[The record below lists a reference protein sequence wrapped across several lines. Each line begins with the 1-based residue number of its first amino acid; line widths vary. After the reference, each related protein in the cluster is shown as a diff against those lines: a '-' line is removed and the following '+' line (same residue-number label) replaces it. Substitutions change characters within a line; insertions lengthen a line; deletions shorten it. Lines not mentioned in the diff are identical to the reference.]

1 MMAISEIVKENE
13 RLKIELQRYRELAER
28 LEKKIERLEK
38 ENKEYKKKYQTLQNI
53 IIRTMQLSE
62 HKETKLREIVEKLR
76 ETGEFTR

>member
-1 MMAISEIVKENE
+1 MAISEIVKENE